1 MFPLVKQ
8 LMYGTRNKRIFRKM
22 KEKPKRYSATLVLPK
37 TLVLVGMMG
46 AGKSSIGWRLARK
59 LHVPFHDTDQEV
71 ERAAGCSVADI
82 FETWG
87 EKAFRDAERRVIK
100 RLLSEEIQIISTGD
114 GAFIDKESSEFIKKN
129 AFSLWLRADPSVLY
143 DRVIRRDTR
152 PLLFEGDTKAILE
165 EMIER
170 RYPLYEKADLIVE
183 SNDDAHEATVEKI
196 IKVLKDHVYD

>member
-1 MFPLVKQ
+1 MLKESEKEFK
-8 LMYGTRNKRIFRKM
+8 GM
-22 KEKPKRYSATLVLPK
+22 KKKPKRYSSNLVLPK

-59 LHVPFHDTDQEV
+59 LDVLFNDSDQEV

-100 RLLSEEIQIISTGD
+100 RLLGGNVQVVSTGD
-114 GAFIDKESSEFIKKN
+114 GAFIDEKSRELIKENGI
-129 AFSLWLRADPSVLY
+129 SLWLRADPEVLY
-143 DRVIRRDTR
+143 ERVIRRDTR
-152 PLLFEGDTKAILE
+152 PLLFDGDAKQILE

-170 RYPLYEKADLIVE
+170 RYPIYANADITVE
-183 SNDDAHEATVEKI
+183 SNDDAHEATVERVMEALREHI
-196 IKVLKDHVYD
+196 YD

>member
-1 MFPLVKQ
+1 MLKESEKEF
-8 LMYGTRNKRIFRKM
+8 KRM
-22 KEKPKRYSATLVLPK
+22 KKKPKRYSSNLVLPK

-59 LHVPFHDTDQEV
+59 LDVLFNDSDQEV

-100 RLLSEEIQIISTGD
+100 RLLGGNVQVVSTGD
-114 GAFIDKESSEFIKKN
+114 GAFIDEKSRELIKENGI
-129 AFSLWLRADPSVLY
+129 SLWLRADPEVLY
-143 DRVIRRDTR
+143 ERVIRRDTR
-152 PLLFEGDTKAILE
+152 PLLFDGDAKQILE

-170 RYPLYEKADLIVE
+170 RYPIYANADITVE
-183 SNDDAHEATVEKI
+183 SNDDAHEATVERVMEALREHI
-196 IKVLKDHVYD
+196 YD

>member
-1 MFPLVKQ
+1 
-8 LMYGTRNKRIFRKM
+8 M
-22 KEKPKRYSATLVLPK
+22 KAKPKRYSASLVLPK

-59 LHVPFHDTDQEV
+59 MGVPFYDTDQEV

-100 RLLSEEIQIISTGD
+100 RLLSGQTQVISTGD
-114 GAFIDKESSEFIKKN
+114 GAFVDEESRALIKEN
-129 AFSLWLRADPSVLY
+129 AISIWLRADPEVLY
-143 DRVIRRDTR
+143 ERVIRRDTR
-152 PLLFEGDTKAILE
+152 PLLFDGDAKQILE

-170 RYPLYEKADLIVE
+170 RYPIYAKADLTVE
-183 SNDDAHEATVEKI
+183 SNDDAHEATVER
-196 IKVLKDHVYD
+196 VMEALKNLIYD

>member
-1 MFPLVKQ
+1 
-8 LMYGTRNKRIFRKM
+8 M
-22 KEKPKRYSATLVLPK
+22 KKKPKRYSASLVLPK

-59 LHVPFHDTDQEV
+59 LGIPFHDTDQEV

-100 RLLSEEIQIISTGD
+100 RLLSGPVQVISTGD
-114 GAFIDKESSEFIKKN
+114 GTFADEGSRGLIKEN
-129 AFSLWLRADPSVLY
+129 ALSLWLRADPEVLY
-143 DRVIRRDTR
+143 ERVIRRDTR
-152 PLLFEGDTKAILE
+152 PLLFEGDAKQILE
-165 EMIER
+165 ELVER

-183 SNDDAHEATVEKI
+183 SNDDAHEATVERVI
-196 IKVLKDHVYD
+196 EVLKEYIYD

>member
-1 MFPLVKQ
+1 MESEKDFK
-8 LMYGTRNKRIFRKM
+8 GM
-22 KEKPKRYSATLVLPK
+22 KIKPKRYSASLVLPK

-59 LHVPFHDTDQEV
+59 LGVAFNDTDQEV

-100 RLLSEEIQIISTGD
+100 RLLSGPTQVISTGD
-114 GAFIDKESSEFIKKN
+114 GAFVDEESRKLIKENSI
-129 AFSLWLRADPSVLY
+129 SLWLRADPQILY
-143 DRVIRRDTR
+143 ERVIRRDTR
-152 PLLFEGDTKAILE
+152 PLLFDGDAKQILE

-170 RYPLYEKADLIVE
+170 RYPIYGNADLIVE
-183 SNDDAHEATVEKI
+183 SNDDAHEATVERVI
-196 IKVLKDHVYD
+196 EALKEHIYD